1 MPKTG
6 RIYVRR
12 SNQTDRAADISTQ
25 RQAENGKAR
34 LTARGVQSFAIYQEA
49 PGIRSGTDDQYRP
62 EFRRMLSDAQPG
74 DIIWANDQFRF
85 SRADEAPTLIKRL
98 VKRGIEVMFDNALVD
113 TDSTGGM
120 AIVRANTFVG
130 AMYSES
136 LSQAQRKAWRDFK
149 AAGAYATRSR
159 VNGIKAE
166 GHGIYRKAVA
176 SKEGVWRVTI
186 GYVVGER
193 DAPPFCGGVNTTFF
207 GYLDT
212 VRLYFEWLA
221 REGLGVNTAV
231 DRLNALGYCVHGRD
245 GMPHAVN
252 KSNLR
257 KFRDNVDRY
266 AGVLDHALL
275 TRVRQRI
282 LERRGKWSGRAHTR
296 HGVPLLFRLITCALC
311 GHRFGTQFNRSG
323 NLLYDH
329 SHHPCARR
337 HKYYVASKI
346 QPQLWAYLER
356 ALQLPDDAV
365 REAAHAAFLA
375 QETHAPA
382 PDYALKRA
390 ELERQLANLRKML
403 AQERITEAEYDHDR
417 AELLAELAALPL
429 EMTPREHEPLTESE
443 IYETVRD
450 MLGTLRDAAAVD
462 TTLVNDVLDQIFAAI
477 VLEDSGELTFRPR
490 EAWRPFLGGTVK
502 DARL

>member
-25 RQAENGKAR
+25 RQVENGKAR
-34 LTARGVQSFAIYQEA
+34 LTARGVSVFAIYQEA
-49 PGIRSGTDDQYRP
+49 PGIRSGTDDKYRP
-62 EFRRMLSDAQPG
+62 EYRRMLADAQPG
-74 DIIWANDQFRF
+74 DILWSNDQARF
-85 SRADEAPTLIKRL
+85 SRADELPTVVKNLRKRN
-98 VKRGIEVMFDNALVD
+98 IEVMFDDHLVD
-113 TDSTGGM
+113 VDSATGMLMLRFATLMHAQYSTD
-120 AIVRANTFVG
+120 V
-130 AMYSES
+130 SES
-136 LSQAQRKAWRDFK
+136 QRKSYRQFRES
-149 AAGAYATRSR
+149 GAYTTRCR
-159 VNGIKAE
+159 VNGIKAI
-166 GHGIYRKAVA
+166 GHGIYRRAVA
-176 SKEGVWRVTI
+176 SKEGIWRVPI
-186 GYVVGER
+186 GMVVGER
-193 DAPPFCGGVNTTFF
+193 DAPPFCAGVSAQFY

-231 DRLNALGYCVHGRD
+231 DRLNALGYVVHGRD

-257 KFRDNVDRY
+257 KFRDNMDRY
-266 AGVLDHALL
+266 SGVLDHALL

-282 LERRGKWSGRAHTR
+282 GERRGKWSGRAHTR
-296 HGVPLLFRLITCALC
+296 HGVPLLFRLITCGIC
-311 GHRFGTQFNRSG
+311 GHRWGTQYNRSG

-329 SHHPCARR
+329 SHHPCARK
-337 HKYYVASKI
+337 HKYYVATKI

-375 QETHAPA
+375 QETHASA

-417 AELLAELAALPL
+417 AELLAELAALPREL
-429 EMTPREHEPLTESE
+429 PAQQEMLSEQE

-462 TTLVNDVLDQIFAAI
+462 TVLVNDVLDQMFAAI
-477 VLEDSGELTFRPR
+477 VLEDSGELRFMPR
-490 EAWRPFLGGTVK
+490 EAWRPFLGGSTY
-502 DARL
+502 